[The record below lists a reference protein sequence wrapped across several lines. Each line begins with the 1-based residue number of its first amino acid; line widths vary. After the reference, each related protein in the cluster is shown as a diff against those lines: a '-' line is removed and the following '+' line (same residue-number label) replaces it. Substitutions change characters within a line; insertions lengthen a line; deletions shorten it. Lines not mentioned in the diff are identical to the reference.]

1 LSIEIYQSLGLHT
14 IRLWGVKPD
23 GSCECG
29 RNPCGNSNR
38 SAGKHPLASG
48 WQRQPTPDLYF
59 PPPANVG
66 IRCGRQPGGFAIVA
80 LDVDDSLA
88 FGALQLSLPPLPPTL
103 TTISGKG
110 FHLLFRVPLELVGLL
125 RNFVKK
131 GGIDLR
137 AEGGQVVAAPSRHYS
152 GAVYQL
158 ANAEAGLAMLPEA
171 WFAWLASN
179 CRPREAAPEQTDCP
193 FPRNATW
200 LAEAIETVRSSP
212 PDFPGSPGLTWR
224 LAVKLVRGWL
234 LPPELALQLLEAWN
248 AQSKAPLPR
257 ERLADRI
264 RGAETGSD
272 LPWGFM
278 RPMQGGGSLN
288 VAQSPAELVAVAP
301 PQLAGAPGLA
311 PLPAQA
317 PEFAPKPKRVKAL
330 TQEWLDQR
338 ACRKDQLAV
347 SIKRLADG
355 DAYSDAEEF
364 VAALRA
370 LSQGSPVDV
379 EWSVESIQEKLGRC
393 WVGGPFDLA
402 DVWRKILDG
411 KSASDLTSQGIALA
425 LATHPAWQGA
435 LGFDVLA
442 DRMVW
447 KAPAPFT
454 RLAQEAFC
462 DHDFIGTMRWFTRE
476 FGREPAKGTVQ
487 DSVLEFA
494 HTYCAFNPLTDY
506 LDALAWDGVARCDG
520 WLGRAFGAED
530 SPFNRLVASKW
541 LISACARAYQPGVKV
556 DHVITFQGLKQ
567 GEGKNMALEILA
579 IKDDWYCVLGGDVS
593 GKDSLE
599 NLRGKW
605 IVVLDE
611 LAALRRSEKEAIKK
625 FITTRVDTYRASYGR
640 VTADYPRRC
649 VFAATTNDFEF
660 LDDGAER
667 RWWPVA
673 VQSLDEQWLRANRD
687 QLWAEALHRFRQGE
701 DWWKVPRDALDEA
714 QVPFRRSDE
723 IDDRLSNWLAALDR
737 GDFTIGAASAG
748 IGEPLDLASQGRLAR
763 ALYRLGC
770 KKLGPVVEGGVRS
783 IRWRRG

>member
-1 LSIEIYQSLGLHT
+1 MSLDLYRQLGLHP
-14 IRLWGVKPD
+14 IRLWGVSPE
-23 GSCECG
+23 GHCECG
-29 RNPCGNSNR
+29 RKPCGNGNR
-38 SAGKHPLASG
+38 SAGKHPVSNG
-48 WQRQPTPDLYF
+48 WQHQPSPDSYF
-59 PPPANVG
+59 PPTANVG
-66 IRCGRQPGGFAIVA
+66 LRMGRQPGGFACVA
-80 LDVDDSLA
+80 LDVDDQNA
-88 FGALQLSLPPLPPTL
+88 FAALQLSLPPLPPTL
-103 TTISGKG
+103 TTLSGRG
-110 FHLLFRVPLELVGLL
+110 FHLLFRVPTDLVGLL

-152 GAVYQL
+152 GATYQL
-158 ANAEAGLAMLPEA
+158 ANAEAGLALLPEA
-171 WFAWLASN
+171 WFAWLAGN
-179 CRPREAAPEQTDCP
+179 CRPKEEAPPQTDCP
-193 FPRNATW
+193 FPRDARW
-200 LAEAIETVRSSP
+200 LSEAIETVRQSP

-234 LPPELALQLLEAWN
+234 LPPDLALALLEAWN
-248 AQSKAPLPR
+248 ATSSAPLPR

-264 RGAETGSD
+264 RGAETGSE
-272 LPWGFM
+272 LPWGFL

-288 VAQSPAELVAVAP
+288 PAEFPGQVAVAP
-301 PQLAGAPGLA
+301 ALPASAPGLA

-317 PEFAPKPKRVKAL
+317 PEFLPKPKRVKGL

-338 ACRKDQLAV
+338 ASRKDQLAV

-355 DAYSDAEEF
+355 DAYTDAEEF

-379 EWSVESIQEKLGRC
+379 EWSPESVVEKLGRC
-393 WVGGPFDLA
+393 WVGEPFDLQE
-402 DVWRKILDG
+402 VWRNILAG
-411 KSASDLTSQGIALA
+411 KSVSDLTSQGIALA

-442 DRMVW
+442 EKLVW
-447 KAPAPFT
+447 KGPAPFT

-462 DHDFIGTMRWFTRE
+462 DHDFIGSMRWFTRE

-487 DSVLEFA
+487 DSILEFA

-506 LDALAWDGVARCDG
+506 LDALRWDGRARCDG
-520 WLGRAFGAED
+520 WLGRAFGAAD
-530 SPFNRLVASKW
+530 STFNRLVASKW
-541 LISACARAYQPGVKV
+541 LISACARAYQPGRKV

-579 IKDDWYCVLGGDVS
+579 IRDDWYCVLGGDVS
-593 GKDSLE
+593 GKDALE

-640 VTADYPRRC
+640 VTQDYPRRC

-673 VQSLDEQWLRANRD
+673 VQSLDELWLRENRD
-687 QLWAEALHRFRQGE
+687 QLWAEALHRFRAGE
-701 DWWKVPRDALDEA
+701 DWWKVPREALDEA
-714 QVPFRRSDE
+714 QVPFRRNDE
-723 IDDRLSNWLAALDR
+723 IDDRLSNWLGALDR
-737 GDFTIGAASAG
+737 GEFTIGAASAG
-748 IGEPLDLASQGRLAR
+748 VGEGLDLVSQGRLTR
-763 ALYRLGC
+763 GLHRLGC
-770 KKLGPVVEGGVRS
+770 VKLGPVEENGVRTV
-783 IRWRRG
+783 RWRKG